1 MVCLRCHHFTRK
13 LQIILFCHKRAKLES
28 SVSGVP
34 SWLGECMTKDAVM
47 YYRVYIRIVWIEPD
61 RNWYAYNYCLPGS
74 SISNRNNGNKYILRC
89 FPYEFKRV
97 NIKDLSF
104 RITMVIRCH
113 TVGLMLDGK
122 SPKLTLSRHSVS

>member
-61 RNWYAYNYCLPGS
+61 RNWYAYIITACPVQAYQIGIMAINIYCDVSRTNSSGS
-74 SISNRNNGNKYILRC
+74 I
-89 FPYEFKRV
+89 
-97 NIKDLSF
+97 
-104 RITMVIRCH
+104 
-113 TVGLMLDGK
+113 
-122 SPKLTLSRHSVS
+122 